1 MEKYKVAEIYEMD
14 FGCEGRAKGMED
26 MVHVRLCSA
35 AGENI
40 VVQVSDSSLYEQDI
54 TEGSE
59 VFLTNGRLK
68 KFTE

>member
-35 AGENI
+35 AGENVI
-40 VVQVSDSSLYEQDI
+40 IQASDASLYEQDI

-59 VFLTNGRLK
+59 VLLVDGKLVK
-68 KFTE
+68 CTE